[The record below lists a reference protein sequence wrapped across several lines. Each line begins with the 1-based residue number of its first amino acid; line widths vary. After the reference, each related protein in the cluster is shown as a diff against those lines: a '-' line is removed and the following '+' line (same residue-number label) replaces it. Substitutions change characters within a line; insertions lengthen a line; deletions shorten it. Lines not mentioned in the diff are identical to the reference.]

1 MQKTP
6 RILGAGLLL
15 IGATLTA
22 TPTLAMPCHLTT
34 EDMRSLAHPAC
45 PDCKPVTET
54 GLDNLSLSD
63 QNELCKARRVLAIIQ
78 TKLGSGIKPQA
89 IASTMSLEDI
99 PLNVSRFWTQPEY
112 DQAYDVIIAVIAAYG
127 SPQRP

>member
-45 PDCKPVTET
+45 RDCKPVTET
-54 GLDNLSLSD
+54 GLENFSLAD
-63 QNELCKARRVLAIIQ
+63 QNELCKARRLYAVIHSKLESKIDPQ
-78 TKLGSGIKPQA
+78 T
-89 IASTMSLEDI
+89 IANTMSLKDI
-99 PLNVSRFWTQPEY
+99 PLNVSRFWTQQEY
-112 DQAYDVIIAVIAAYG
+112 DQAYDVIVGVIADPG
-127 SPQRP
+127 SSQRQ